1 MDSQDRPDLTGVKM
15 AATVTV
21 RWPVAA
27 GAQTAAVLSWAELGR
42 AVPRLRLFK
51 VSLPKVPVCVTV

>member
-21 RWPVAA
+21 RWPMAA
-27 GAQTAAVLSWAELGR
+27 EAQTAAVLSWAE
-42 AVPRLRLFK
+42 P
-51 VSLPKVPVCVTV
+51 PVASPI